1 MTKNLKLQN
10 QRKFE
15 QNIQNNFLDI
25 AINELALT
33 TFPDPES
40 QRDVRDWSR
49 SLRMQASARRGMW
62 RSPSEG
68 EVPKRSVKVLLYVVV
83 Y

>member
-1 MTKNLKLQN
+1 MSH
-10 QRKFE
+10 
-15 QNIQNNFLDI
+15 
-25 AINELALT
+25 NELALT

-68 EVPKRSVKVLLYVVV
+68 EVPKRSVKALLCEVKLVFNLIY